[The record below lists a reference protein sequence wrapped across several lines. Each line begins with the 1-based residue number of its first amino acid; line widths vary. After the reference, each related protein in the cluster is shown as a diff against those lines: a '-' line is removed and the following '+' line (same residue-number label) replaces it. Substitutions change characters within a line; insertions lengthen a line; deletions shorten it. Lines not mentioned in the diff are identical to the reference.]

1 LKLREKI
8 NNYKPSTL
16 FSKIFF
22 SNLVI
27 VIITLI
33 IVGFLFFNLI
43 EKYLFSFHE
52 WELTQQAKKVADVL
66 QDDFKEKKY
75 KELQKTVDTLVHS
88 MDVKVRVFDT
98 RLDSSDSQIIHAIPK
113 NEEEEIKIG
122 LQPYEIESVMQ
133 GNVLSKKLYGPNIQ
147 RLLVAMPVTKENK
160 SNELP
165 EKDDVPEKEDIIG
178 VITVSAPITNIETT
192 MSRISRVAFYSGILS
207 AIIASIM
214 AFVIS
219 RTISRPV
226 RLLIGAAKKMA
237 AGNYK
242 NIRNFP
248 AGGELKELVMAFNRA
263 TEEVKKTIDEQKR
276 LQVLRQNLVA
286 NVSHEFRSPLT
297 SIQGFAES
305 ILMGYINEEKEK
317 EKCLKT
323 ILKNSMH
330 LKRLVD
336 DLLQLSHIESGYF
349 NLKLKWIN
357 AVTVAKNALSSTE
370 PEANEKNIKTTLK
383 TNSDILPMYADKD
396 RVFQVLTNLLRNAIY
411 YTDTGGKIVLSA
423 IKMRNKIIFRVRDNG
438 VGISSEHIP
447 YLWDQFYKAE
457 SIKNKSH
464 RGKGL
469 GLSIVKKIVELHG
482 GKVKVKSIYGK
493 GSIFGV
499 IFPNVTSE
507 K

>member
-1 LKLREKI
+1 
-8 NNYKPSTL
+8 
-16 FSKIFF
+16 
-22 SNLVI
+22 
-27 VIITLI
+27 
-33 IVGFLFFNLI
+33 
-43 EKYLFSFHE
+43 
-52 WELTQQAKKVADVL
+52 
-66 QDDFKEKKY
+66 
-75 KELQKTVDTLVHS
+75 
-88 MDVKVRVFDT
+88 
-98 RLDSSDSQIIHAIPK
+98 
-113 NEEEEIKIG
+113 
-122 LQPYEIESVMQ
+122 
-133 GNVLSKKLYGPNIQ
+133 
-147 RLLVAMPVTKENK
+147 
-160 SNELP
+160 
-165 EKDDVPEKEDIIG
+165 
-178 VITVSAPITNIETT
+178 
-192 MSRISRVAFYSGILS
+192 
-207 AIIASIM
+207 M